1 MNRMFRLILFAGL
14 LWYAA
19 CAGSNDSAVKAPGIV
34 DGDII
39 TIKSLTTGRISAWNI
54 DSGMAVQ
61 KGDILAETDSRKV
74 ENSLEELDINERDI
88 RLKVGQLQKK
98 AQLVTANID
107 YLSRQVERFKR
118 LKRKAAVSG
127 DKLEQAELR
136 LLEARTS
143 LFDIRSQ
150 LSALEVQQA
159 KIKNKRAYL
168 ELVLED
174 HRIAAPVSGIVLET
188 FVSAGET
195 VLPGANIA
203 DILKTASLYV
213 EVFLEE
219 AEIGA
224 LQLNQPA
231 SILIDG
237 LEGQT
242 FEGHI
247 AYFGRKAEFSPKYI
261 ISEKERKGLLY
272 QVKVKIAAQD
282 GDRFK
287 VGMPVTV
294 VFKK

>member
-1 MNRMFRLILFAGL
+1 MFRLILLAGL

-19 CAGSNDSAVKAPGIV
+19 CAGGNDNAIKAPGIV
-34 DGDII
+34 DGEII
-39 TIKSLTTGRISAWNI
+39 TIKSLTTGSISTWNI
-54 DSGMAVQ
+54 DSGMTVQ
-61 KGDILAETDSRKV
+61 EGDILAEIDSRKIG
-74 ENSLEELDINERDI
+74 NSLEELDINERDI
-88 RLKVGQLQKK
+88 RLKVERLQKK
-98 AQLVTANID
+98 VQLVAANIG

-118 LKRKAAVSG
+118 LKQKAAVSG
-127 DKLEQAELR
+127 DRLEQAELR

-143 LFDIRSQ
+143 LFDIKNQ
-150 LSALEVQQA
+150 LSALEVQKA

-224 LQLNQPA
+224 LKLNQEV

-242 FEGHI
+242 FAGHI

-272 QVKVKIAAQD
+272 QVKVKIAPQD
-282 GDRFK
+282 SHRFK

>member
-1 MNRMFRLILFAGL
+1 MCRLIFLTGL

-19 CAGSNDSAVKAPGIV
+19 CAGGNDSAVKAPGIV
-34 DGDII
+34 DGEII
-39 TIKSLTTGRISAWNI
+39 TIKSLATGRISAWNI
-54 DSGMAVQ
+54 DSGTTVQ
-61 KGDILAETDSRKV
+61 EGDILAEIDSRKIG
-74 ENSLEELDINERDI
+74 NSLEELDINERDI
-88 RLKVGQLQKK
+88 RLKVERLQKK
-98 AQLVTANID
+98 AQLVAANIG

-118 LKRKAAVSG
+118 LKQKAAVSG
-127 DKLEQAELR
+127 DRLEQAELR

-143 LFDIRSQ
+143 LFDIKNQ
-150 LSALEVQQA
+150 LSALEVQKA

-203 DILKTASLYV
+203 DILKTTSLYV

-224 LQLNQPA
+224 LKLNQQA

-247 AYFGRKAEFSPKYI
+247 SYFGRKAEFSPKYI

-272 QVKVKIAAQD
+272 QVKVKIAPQD
-282 GDRFK
+282 SDHFK

-294 VFKK
+294 IFK